1 MIPEK
6 ILINLKIISHIQK
19 NEKLTKSFNGF
30 ISIDQQSSYQFIKRF
45 IFNDSRNHTISEI
58 NSILNETHLYIS
70 EILNSNSNHLNI
82 ELINILYNELSNCI
96 NGIYNLKFTYKD
108 DLNISSQLD
117 IIILKINHLI
127 SLLYPILINQVITL

>member
-30 ISIDQQSSYQFIKRF
+30 ISIDHQSSYQFIKRF

-70 EILNSNSNHLNI
+70 EMLKSNYNHLNV
-82 ELINILYNELSNCI
+82 ELTNILYNELSNCI
-96 NGIYNLKFTYKD
+96 NGISNLKFTYKD

-117 IIILKINHLI
+117 IIILKFHHLI
-127 SLLYPILINQVITL
+127 SLLYPILNSTVITL

>member
-30 ISIDQQSSYQFIKRF
+30 ISIDHQSSYQFIKRF
-45 IFNDSRNHTISEI
+45 IFNDSRNHTVSEI

-70 EILNSNSNHLNI
+70 ELLKSNNKHLNLDI
-82 ELINILYNELSNCI
+82 LNILYNELSNCI
-96 NGIYNLKFTYKD
+96 NGISNLKFTYQD

-117 IIILKINHLI
+117 IIILKFQHLI
-127 SLLYPILINQVITL
+127 SLLHPILYSKIITL

>member
-6 ILINLKIISHIQK
+6 ILINLKIISNIQK

-30 ISIDQQSSYQFIKRF
+30 ISIDHQSSYQFIKRF

-70 EILNSNSNHLNI
+70 EMLKPNYNYLNVD
-82 ELINILYNELSNCI
+82 LINILYNELCNCI
-96 NGIYNLKFTYKD
+96 NGISNLKFTYKD

-117 IIILKINHLI
+117 VIILKFNYLI
-127 SLLYPILINQVITL
+127 SLLYPILHSKVIKL

>member
-30 ISIDQQSSYQFIKRF
+30 ISIDHQSSYQFIKRF

-70 EILNSNSNHLNI
+70 EMLKSNYNHLNV

-96 NGIYNLKFTYKD
+96 NGISNLKFTYKD

-117 IIILKINHLI
+117 IIILKFHHLI
-127 SLLYPILINQVITL
+127 SLLYPILNSKVITL